1 MGGIQTGCI
10 QGGTHEETPRPMML
24 VMDGTTS
31 FFAEAGVDSGV
42 VKVEVVAVEE
52 AKLVYGETQF
62 PRDVGP
68 MDGRFNV
75 LRGFLFLS
83 SSSGVRHGAVFKY
96 QSECARL

>member
-10 QGGTHEETPRPMML
+10 QGGTHEEMPHPVML

-31 FFAEAGVDSGV
+31 FLAEAGVDSGV
-42 VKVEVVAVEE
+42 VKVEMVVVEE
-52 AKLVYGETQF
+52 VELVNGEAQF

-68 MDGRFNV
+68 VDGGFNV
-75 LRGFLFLS
+75 LRDFLLF

-96 QSECARL
+96 

>member
-1 MGGIQTGCI
+1 
-10 QGGTHEETPRPMML
+10 MML

-31 FFAEAGVDSGV
+31 FLAEAGVDSGV

-52 AKLVYGETQF
+52 AELVYGGTQF

-68 MDGRFNV
+68 RDGGFN
-75 LRGFLFLS
+75 LLWGFLLLS

-96 QSECARL
+96 WSKWVCL